1 MSRNVLLGTV
11 PLKGSPKPLA
21 GFHGFCRGIKN
32 SDSNRVL
39 GSN

>member
-1 MSRNVLLGTV
+1 MRKVFLGTV
-11 PLKGSPKPLA
+11 PLKGSRKPLS